1 MKRSVLFFWVVLLS
15 VGCGGLSL
23 SELPERAIAL
33 RWFDAEALRGRADM
47 IRQEFGEARTSPQ
60 DMPDVG
66 DFKQYLGQVFGAG
79 ESSDGS
85 SIATRVTRRYPGRL
99 VFGDVRS
106 GDVADLALQ
115 PGAVPRAWSPDGEQ
129 LIFSQL
135 VAGFRQLF
143 VLRRESR
150 ETFPLTRGPA
160 VHSDGCFGPEG
171 RFILVAT
178 TVKGGLPES
187 RLLIT
192 EPGGRG
198 AKGYTSG
205 PSDYAPA
212 CAPDGSAVVWVS
224 VTDDGRDVMMSRTPA
239 LNGEVRRL
247 GPGRDPAFSPD
258 SEWIVYTTPVGRRWD
273 LHRIR
278 ADGSGRRSLGGS
290 IFDDVQPSFSPD
302 GRLVIYVSDDGLEQR
317 IHVRRFDGTGDRV
330 LFTDGGGSDP
340 TW

>member
-1 MKRSVLFFWVVLLS
+1 
-15 VGCGGLSL
+15 
-23 SELPERAIAL
+23 
-33 RWFDAEALRGRADM
+33 
-47 IRQEFGEARTSPQ
+47 
-60 DMPDVG
+60 
-66 DFKQYLGQVFGAG
+66 
-79 ESSDGS
+79 
-85 SIATRVTRRYPGRL
+85 
-99 VFGDVRS
+99 
-106 GDVADLALQ
+106 
-115 PGAVPRAWSPDGEQ
+115 
-129 LIFSQL
+129 
-135 VAGFRQLF
+135 
-143 VLRRESR
+143 
-150 ETFPLTRGPA
+150 
-160 VHSDGCFGPEG
+160 
-171 RFILVAT
+171 
-178 TVKGGLPES
+178 VKGGLPES

-340 TW
+340 IW